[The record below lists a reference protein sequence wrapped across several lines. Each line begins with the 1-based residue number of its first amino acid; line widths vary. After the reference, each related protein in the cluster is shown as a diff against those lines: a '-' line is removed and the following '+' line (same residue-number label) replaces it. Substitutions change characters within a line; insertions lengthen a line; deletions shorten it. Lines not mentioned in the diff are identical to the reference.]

1 MDSDYNLNKGKDA
14 MIKCT
19 TDNVLSSCSVV
30 DVKTNASN
38 DGYYLNGGAD
48 SDIYPLIYC
57 SNTENG
63 CRAIRA
69 YDGYYKNADASTK
82 KLIQCKDN
90 KCEDATVTQ
99 ALNACDKVG
108 DININ
113 NADNPTEFK
122 LCINTTPG
130 DAVVIGQTLNTL
142 SLTLTAA
149 TDFPGA
155 TSTTVN
161 VIVRKDGSVI
171 RLEEAGLPSCPD
183 TIPSSGVCVTGAV
196 TGQHCLHKSGKL
208 YRTTADG
215 KCEVSGVEAN
225 GIKATFSEYLKD
237 VAYVFF
243 NEENYRVAKPMSGT
257 VNDVFSYRCKVGSD
271 ASLKDCFLAKGY
283 FKLYNQFYQCSGWKG
298 DGCTIVSAPSSKLVE
313 GELISDERQLQFSR
327 GDSTT
332 TINLPGNGEKTI
344 VFQSADFNQKYG
356 KYKDDFVFL
365 SINASEALVIAKP
378 QCKYI

>member
-1 MDSDYNLNKGKDA
+1 MDNDYNDNKGKDA

-19 TDNVLSSCSVV
+19 TDDVLSSCSVV
-30 DVKTNASN
+30 DETNESN
-38 DGYYLNGGAD
+38 NGYYLNGGAD

-63 CRAIRA
+63 CRVIKA
-69 YDGYYKNADASTK
+69 YDGYYKSVTNE
-82 KLIQCKDN
+82 LIQCKDN
-90 KCEDATVTQ
+90 KCGDAILPQ
-99 ALNACDKVG
+99 NADTCAKVG
-108 DININ
+108 DIYV
-113 NADNPTEFK
+113 DNVVSPTVFK
-122 LCINTTPG
+122 LCKSTTASEAIEIKK
-130 DAVVIGQTLNTL
+130 DQDLTFLT
-142 SLTLTAA
+142 LTLTAA

-225 GIKATFSEYLKD
+225 GLKASSSQYLRD

-243 NEENYRVAKPMSGT
+243 NEENYRVAMPMSGT

-271 ASLKDCFLAKGY
+271 ASLTDCFLAKGY
-283 FKLYNQFYQCSGWKG
+283 FKLYTGYYQCSGWKG
-298 DGCTIVSAPSSKLVE
+298 DGCTVSTSLSSGTKI
-313 GELISDERQLQFSR
+313 GELVSGSPNRLQFS
-327 GDSTT
+327 GGSGTT
-332 TINLPGNGEKTI
+332 TINLTGNEKTI